1 METTQKP
8 LVKRGWQRA
17 VIYIVGVALIVIF
30 IQLFSGFFIG
40 ELGVD
45 TNNPENSVLSF
56 TLVYSLL
63 AALVFAFTLFM
74 RRLVDR
80 ESFESLGFTW
90 TGYSNEAGL
99 GFFTAFAILG
109 IGSLILVAIGY
120 LSFITITFDATRFLM
135 EIVVMIIVAFVEELL
150 FRGYLLHN
158 LMLSLNKW
166 IALVISALLFS
177 AFHSANPDVSV
188 FAIVN
193 IFIAGLLLGINY
205 IFTKNLWF
213 GIFFHFAWN
222 YLQGPVFGYEVS
234 GLKLSSLFQQSL
246 IGPEPWTG
254 GPFGFEGSLLCAL
267 LLAIA
272 LVIFAYAFTKR
283 YQESPGFDG
292 NINS

>member
-40 ELGVD
+40 QLGVD

-56 TLVYSLL
+56 TLVYSFL

-90 TGYSNEAGL
+90 KGYSNEAGL

-120 LSFITITFDATRFLM
+120 LSFITITFDATPFLM

-213 GIFFHFAWN
+213 GICFHFAWN

-246 IGPEPWTG
+246 IGPELWTG
-254 GPFGFEGSLLCAL
+254 GPFGFEGSLLCSL
-267 LLAIA
+267 LLAISLA
-272 LVIFAYAFTKR
+272 MFAFAFTKR
-283 YQESPGFDG
+283 YQESQGFDG
-292 NINS
+292 NNNS